1 MLPLSTGGLDYKQG
15 VSLLRAY
22 VAVVVVV
29 VVFNTLRQQTTTT
42 TL

>member
-1 MLPLSTGGLDYKQG
+1 MLPLSTGGLDYKRG
-15 VSLLRAY
+15 GALFRAY
-22 VAVVVVV
+22 VVVVVVV